1 MNLPHSF
8 TKALSL
14 VSSSKLDMKNRFK
27 LLFWVLAFAN
37 VSFAQSPVLVMESS
51 FKVKAKDTVCYYFS
65 FAAGD
70 QIIMD
75 FSESNGLDLKQIEV
89 VELPY
94 VVKYSDFKVSS
105 VQEKV
110 IDVPTTAVYAFKFIN
125 PTIIGHTC
133 DLKIQRKPKN
143 RSTADFNTSWVWKT
157 VYDTSYVY
165 QTEDSIVGYDSIPIV
180 ENVKELVSDE
190 ISEQML
196 LDNMVEVKAKGIL
209 KKDNPRVCL
218 SFTLPANK
226 QEDLKTEKV
235 LAWAYWVAVGKNAN
249 TVWSK
254 NKELTKSAVKQVA
267 KFVGIASPLAAL
279 ALGVGVDLIIPDENS
294 VDNVEYAIFNSPN
307 NKDLFMNGQSYRAY
321 QRGFGTGGYGRIDEP
336 KLCQDKKYICLYND
350 NMHQRIRVSVKV
362 SAIVETKTYK
372 VNRYERYDV
381 RPRYVPVNRTK
392 KVVNSHEERFPAS
405 F

>member
-1 MNLPHSF
+1 
-8 TKALSL
+8 
-14 VSSSKLDMKNRFK
+14 MKNRIN
-27 LLFWVLAFAN
+27 LLLCVLAFAN
-37 VSFAQSPVLVMESS
+37 VAFAQSPVLVMESS

-70 QIIMD
+70 QIILD
-75 FSESNGLDLKQIEV
+75 FYESNGLDLKQIEV

-94 VVKYSDFKVSS
+94 VVKYADFKVSS
-105 VQEKV
+105 VEDKV
-110 IDVPTTAVYAFKFIN
+110 IEVPKTAVYAFKFIN
-125 PTIIGHTC
+125 PTIVGHTC
-133 DLKIQRKPKN
+133 ELKIQRKPK
-143 RSTADFNTSWVWKT
+143 SYATAKFNTSWTWKT

-190 ISEQML
+190 IREQML
-196 LDNMVEVKAKGIL
+196 LDNMVEVKAKGIV
-209 KKDNPRVCL
+209 KKDDPRVCL
-218 SFTLPANK
+218 TFTLPANK
-226 QEDLKTEKV
+226 QEELKTEQV

-249 TVWSK
+249 SVWSK
-254 NKELTKSAVKQVA
+254 NKDLTKSAVKQVA

-279 ALGVGVDLIIPDENS
+279 ALGVGVDLIIPDDNN
-294 VDNVEYAIFNSPN
+294 VDNVEYAVFNTASY
-307 NKDLFMNGQSYRAY
+307 KDQFMSGQTYRAY

-336 KLCQDKKYICLYND
+336 KLCQGKKYICLYND
-350 NMHQRIRVSVKV
+350 NMHQRIRVSVKA

-392 KVVNSHEERFPAS
+392 MVVNSHEERVPVID
-405 F
+405 